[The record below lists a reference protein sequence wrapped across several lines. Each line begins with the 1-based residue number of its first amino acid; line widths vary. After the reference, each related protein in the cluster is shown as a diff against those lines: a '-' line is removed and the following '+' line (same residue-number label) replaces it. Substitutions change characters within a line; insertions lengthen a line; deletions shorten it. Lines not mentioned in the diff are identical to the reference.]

1 MTNKKKDVMFLNK
14 NSLAIAKMAA
24 AVAEDKKAKDTVI
37 LNLNKLTLIADYFV
51 ITSGDSEPQL
61 KAISNFIMRKLKE
74 NKIGLLHYEGKPGTG
89 WILLDYGDVIV
100 HIFSREK
107 RNFYDLEYIWQEAKK
122 IRLLKRKETLKE
134 EK

>member
-1 MTNKKKDVMFLNK
+1 MFLNK
-14 NSLAIAKMAA
+14 KSLAIAKIVEAA
-24 AVAEDKKAKDTVI
+24 AEDKKAKDTVI

-51 ITSGDSEPQL
+51 ITTGDSEPQL

-74 NKIGLLHYEGKPGTG
+74 NKIRLLHYEGKPGTE

-107 RNFYDLEYIWQEAKK
+107 RDFYNLEYIWQEAKK
-122 IRLLKRKETLKE
+122 IHLKRKKILKE

>member
-74 NKIGLLHYEGKPGTG
+74 NKIRLLHYEGKPGTG

-122 IRLLKRKETLKE
+122 IRLLKRKKTLKE

>member
-1 MTNKKKDVMFLNK
+1 MFLKK
-14 NSLAIAKMAA
+14 NSLAVAKMVA

-37 LNLNKLTLIADYFV
+37 LKLSRLTLIADYFV

-61 KAISNFIMRKLKE
+61 KAISNFIMKKLKGNE
-74 NKIGLLHYEGKPGTG
+74 IKLLHYEGKPETG

-100 HIFSREK
+100 HIFSEEK

-122 IRLLKRKETLKE
+122 IRLLKREKILKG

>member
-1 MTNKKKDVMFLNK
+1 MFLNK

-24 AVAEDKKAKDTVI
+24 AAAEDKKAKDTVI
-37 LNLNKLTLIADYFV
+37 LNLGKLTLIADYFV

-74 NKIGLLHYEGKPGTG
+74 NKNRLLHYEGKPGTG

-100 HIFSREK
+100 HIFSKEK
-107 RNFYDLEYIWQEAKK
+107 RDFYDLEYIWQEAKK
-122 IRLLKRKETLKE
+122 IRLLKRKKILKE

>member
-1 MTNKKKDVMFLNK
+1 MFLNK
-14 NSLAIAKMAA
+14 KSLAIAKIVEAA
-24 AVAEDKKAKDTVI
+24 AEDKKAKDTVI

-51 ITSGDSEPQL
+51 ITTGDSEPQL

-74 NKIGLLHYEGKPGTG
+74 NKIRLLHYEGKPGTG

-107 RNFYDLEYIWQEAKK
+107 RDFYNLEYIWQEAKK
-122 IRLLKRKETLKE
+122 IHLKRKKILKE

>member
-1 MTNKKKDVMFLNK
+1 MFLNK

-24 AVAEDKKAKDTVI
+24 AAAEDKKAKDTVI

-74 NKIGLLHYEGKPGTG
+74 NKIRLLHYEGKPGTG

-122 IRLLKRKETLKE
+122 IRLKRKKILKE

>member
-1 MTNKKKDVMFLNK
+1 MFLNK
-14 NSLAIAKMAA
+14 KPLAIAKIVAA
-24 AVAEDKKAKDTVI
+24 AAEDKKAKDTVI

-51 ITSGDSEPQL
+51 ITTGDSEPQL

-74 NKIGLLHYEGKPGTG
+74 NKIRLLHYEGKPGTE

-107 RNFYDLEYIWQEAKK
+107 RDFYNLEYIWQEAKK
-122 IRLLKRKETLKE
+122 IHLKRKKILKE

>member
-51 ITSGDSEPQL
+51 ITSGDAEPQL

-74 NKIGLLHYEGKPGTG
+74 NKIRLLHYEGKPGTG

>member
-74 NKIGLLHYEGKPGTG
+74 NKIRLLHYEGKPGTG

>member
-1 MTNKKKDVMFLNK
+1 VFLNK
-14 NSLAIAKMAA
+14 NSLAIAKMTVAA
-24 AVAEDKKAKDTVI
+24 AEDKKAKDTVI

-51 ITSGDSEPQL
+51 ITTGDSEPQL

-74 NKIGLLHYEGKPGTG
+74 SKIRLLHYEGKPGTG

-107 RNFYDLEYIWQEAKK
+107 RDFYDLEYIWQEAKK
-122 IRLLKRKETLKE
+122 VRLLKRKKILKE
-134 EK
+134 EE

>member
-1 MTNKKKDVMFLNK
+1 MFLNK
-14 NSLAIAKMAA
+14 KSLSIAKMVATA
-24 AVAEDKKAKDTVI
+24 AEDKKAKDTVI

-74 NKIGLLHYEGKPGTG
+74 NKIRLLHYEGKPGTG

-107 RNFYDLEYIWQEAKK
+107 RDFYDLEYIWQEAKK
-122 IRLLKRKETLKE
+122 IRLKAKKILKE
-134 EK
+134 EKQ

>member
-1 MTNKKKDVMFLNK
+1 
-14 NSLAIAKMAA
+14 
-24 AVAEDKKAKDTVI
+24 
-37 LNLNKLTLIADYFV
+37 LTLIADYFV
-51 ITSGDSEPQL
+51 ITTGDSEPQL

-74 NKIGLLHYEGKPGTG
+74 NKIRLLHYEGKPGTE

-107 RNFYDLEYIWQEAKK
+107 RDFYNLEYIWQEAKK
-122 IRLLKRKETLKE
+122 IHLKRKKILKE

>member
-1 MTNKKKDVMFLNK
+1 MFLNK

-24 AVAEDKKAKDTVI
+24 AVAEDKKSKDTVI
-37 LNLNKLTLIADYFV
+37 LNLNKLTLNADYFV

-61 KAISNFIMRKLKE
+61 KAISIFIMRKLKE
-74 NKIGLLHYEGKPGTG
+74 NKIRLLHYEGKPGTG